1 MGDIVRE
8 AGGHIE
14 DDGSIVLP
22 EKVLFEAGRADISD
36 SFNSFLSEACVRWLS
51 ALQNAD
57 LSIASAQIEGHA
69 SSEWNATTSSD
80 EAYRRNLDLSQE
92 RAKNVLNAC
101 LEHVTD
107 IDARVWAQKHL
118 TAVGY
123 SSAKPVTKD
132 GNEIKDRSRR
142 VVFSVAMD
150 QEKQQNLIEEEISNH
165 LSLDEQYPLP

>member
-1 MGDIVRE
+1 
-8 AGGHIE
+8 
-14 DDGSIVLP
+14 
-22 EKVLFEAGRADISD
+22 
-36 SFNSFLSEACVRWLS
+36 VRWLA

-57 LSIASAQIEGHA
+57 LGIASAQIEGHA

-101 LEHVTD
+101 LNHVTD
-107 IDARVWAQKHL
+107 VDARIWAQKHL

-123 SSAKPVTKD
+123 SSAKPVNVD
-132 GNEIKDRSRR
+132 GNENKDRSRR

-150 QEKQQNLIEEEISNH
+150 QEKQQDRIESEISNFP
-165 LSLDEQYPLP
+165 SSDEYIPVP